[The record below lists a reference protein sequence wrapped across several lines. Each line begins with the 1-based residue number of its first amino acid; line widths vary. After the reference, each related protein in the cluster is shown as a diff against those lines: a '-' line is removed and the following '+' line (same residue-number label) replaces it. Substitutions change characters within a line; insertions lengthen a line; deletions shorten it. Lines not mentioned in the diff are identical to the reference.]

1 MAKKTNETSNSSTYI
16 RVKGVLL
23 SPSLTMPMA
32 GTHPK
37 DKRKCYRITIKDPE
51 FKDISEVKETV
62 RKIYGVVED
71 ERYIPKWVKNL
82 INDEPI
88 EYINFKSNYE
98 LRCKERT
105 LEGDIDIDD
114 NDDINNG
121 AVGYFSIKLLQKE
134 DSVGAYLSSFLM
146 VKNGEDFNPFEGC
159 DF

>member
-1 MAKKTNETSNSSTYI
+1 MAKKTNEPSKSSTYI
-16 RVKGVLL
+16 LVKGVLL
-23 SPSLTMPMA
+23 SPSLTKPMA

-37 DKRKCYRITIKDPE
+37 DKRKCYRTTIKDPE
-51 FKDISEVKETV
+51 FKDINEVKETV

-82 INDEPI
+82 INDDPI
-88 EYINFKSNYE
+88 EYINFKSDYE

-105 LEGDIDIDD
+105 REGDIDID
-114 NDDINNG
+114 NTGINNG
-121 AVGYFSIKLLQKE
+121 AEGCFAIKLRQNE

>member
-1 MAKKTNETSNSSTYI
+1 MAKKTNEPSNSSTYI
-16 RVKGVLL
+16 LVKGTLL
-23 SPSLTMPMA
+23 SPSLTKPMT

-37 DKRKCYRITIKDPE
+37 DKRKCYRTTIKDPE
-51 FKDISEVKETV
+51 FRDINETKETV

-88 EYINFKSNYE
+88 EYINFKSDYE

-105 LEGDIDIDD
+105 REGDIEVD
-114 NDDINNG
+114 NATINNG
-121 AVGYFSIKLLQKE
+121 ATGYFSIKLLQND

-146 VKNGEDFNPFEGC
+146 IKNGEDFNPFEGC

>member
-1 MAKKTNETSNSSTYI
+1 MAKKANETSNSSTYI
-16 RVKGVLL
+16 LVKGTLL
-23 SPSLTMPMA
+23 SPSLTKPMT

-37 DKRKCYRITIKDPE
+37 DKRKCYRTTIKDPE
-51 FKDISEVKETV
+51 FKDINETKETV

-88 EYINFKSNYE
+88 EYINFKSDYE

-105 LEGDIDIDD
+105 REGDIEVD
-114 NDDINNG
+114 NSAINNG
-121 AVGYFSIKLLQKE
+121 ATGYFSIKLLQND

-146 VKNGEDFNPFEGC
+146 IKNGEDFNPFEGC